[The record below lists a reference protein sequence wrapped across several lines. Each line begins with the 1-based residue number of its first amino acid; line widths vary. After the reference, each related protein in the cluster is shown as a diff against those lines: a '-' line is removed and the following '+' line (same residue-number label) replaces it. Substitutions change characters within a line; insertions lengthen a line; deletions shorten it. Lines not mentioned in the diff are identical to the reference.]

1 MDGGLV
7 HGPATVFSE
16 PSAITTPAAA
26 AYDHARLEGRR
37 RVLRW
42 LIHNLA
48 FRFLVKVEGA
58 EGLENLPA
66 QGGAIVMINHIAF
79 VDPVVVMGL
88 LPRNI
93 VPMAKIEAY
102 GYPVFGLLPRI
113 WEAIPVR
120 RGEGD
125 RAALRK
131 ATQVLGAG
139 EVVLVAPEGTR
150 SPAMKRGKEGVA
162 FLGWRSG
169 SLIVPTSVEGTEGF
183 PSVSSGRWRQAGATV
198 RLGRPFRFKAS
209 EVRPGREALRSMTDE
224 AMYILA
230 ALLPERRR
238 GVYSDLSHAT
248 TQWIDFA

>member
-1 MDGGLV
+1 M
-7 HGPATVFSE
+7 HTPATTFTE
-16 PSAITTPAAA
+16 PSGLPLRAAA
-26 AYDHARLEGRR
+26 AYNHARLEGRR
-37 RVLRW
+37 RALRW
-42 LIHNLA
+42 LIHNVA
-48 FRFLVKVEGA
+48 FRFLVKVDGV
-58 EGLENLPA
+58 EGLENLPG

-102 GYPVFGLLPRI
+102 RYPVFGLLPRI

-131 ATQVLGAG
+131 ATDVLKAG

-150 SPAMKRGKEGVA
+150 SPALKRGKEGVA
-162 FLGWRSG
+162 FLGWKSG
-169 SLIVPTSVEGTEGF
+169 SLIIPTALEGTEGF
-183 PSVSSGRWRQAGATV
+183 PSFSPSRWRRAGATV
-198 RLGRPFRFKAS
+198 RLGRPFRFKPT
-209 EVRPGREALRSMTDE
+209 EERPGREALRQMTDE

-230 ALLPERRR
+230 GLVPERRR
-238 GVYSDLSHAT
+238 GEYSDLAKAT
-248 TQWIDFA
+248 TGWIDFA